1 MMRSLARWDDVVKF
15 HGHSC
20 MGLATGYRV
29 AEAALK
35 KLQSDRDIDEEI
47 IAIVENDNCSVDAI
61 QYVTGCTMGKGN
73 LIFFDYGKPVYS
85 FVKRSDQKAVR
96 IVPRGFDEN
105 RFPELAELRSKVL
118 SGEATAEEQERFS
131 NATAQALQQFLSD
144 PLDKVVEIQETSLII
159 PEKAKIFNSIICA
172 DCGEKVMEPRA
183 RVRNGQMVC
192 LPCAEEYNSRV

>member
-1 MMRSLARWDDVVKF
+1 MRSLARWDDVVKF

-105 RFPELAELRSKVL
+105 RFPELAELRPKVL

>member
-131 NATAQALQQFLSD
+131 NATARALQQFLSD
-144 PLDKVVEIQETSLII
+144 PLDKVVVIQETSLII

>member
-1 MMRSLARWDDVVKF
+1 MRSLARWDDVVKF

-35 KLQSDRDIDEEI
+35 NLQSDRDIDEEI

-105 RFPELAELRSKVL
+105 RFPELAELRPKVL

>member
-1 MMRSLARWDDVVKF
+1 MRSLARWDDVVKF

>member
-105 RFPELAELRSKVL
+105 RFPELAELRPKVL

>member
-35 KLQSDRDIDEEI
+35 NLQSDRDIDEEI

-105 RFPELAELRSKVL
+105 RFPELAELRPKVL

>member
-1 MMRSLARWDDVVKF
+1 MRSLARWDDVVKF

-131 NATAQALQQFLSD
+131 NATARALQQFLSD
-144 PLDKVVEIQETSLII
+144 PLDKVVVIQETSLII